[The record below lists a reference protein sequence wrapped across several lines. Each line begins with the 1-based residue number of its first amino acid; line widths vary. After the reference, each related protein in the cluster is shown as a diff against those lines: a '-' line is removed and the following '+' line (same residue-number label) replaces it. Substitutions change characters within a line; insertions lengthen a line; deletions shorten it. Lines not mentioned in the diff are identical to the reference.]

1 VYHTRGSLALAV
13 LALTGAAASC
23 RSNADV
29 SFAVVF
35 PRDVAADVAFIEVA
49 AFRNVACTT
58 VKRTASAGMPEGAVS
73 RLTFRRGEA
82 PPAFGD
88 LEKGFYSFA
97 AIGRRDDCGVVAL
110 GCAEADV
117 SDARSV
123 TVNLDAVAEP
133 RGVCA
138 AGAVC
143 ALGRCI
149 PQDTGSNCSL
159 DFVGGGPLHPRSES
173 PGAFMPAPAL
183 VAAPTGFVLGYS
195 EFDRVTDP
203 AEPRANISVQGI
215 LDNGG
220 SQPAERAVLVK
231 RCASKPQDDGVGLA
245 FDGQTVLFAL
255 SRNPCTDNTSGFDTR
270 AVKPSGQFGQ
280 VGYTELGA
288 DLPSV
293 RFSPA
298 KSMAKGASTDSFIY
312 AAVVN
317 GAASLLRTSS
327 NGFGSPRTLVF
338 PNPVRNAWIA
348 SSPNLVLY
356 LAQSSEAGDAGAGGA
371 GALSVYG
378 FSHANL
384 PSATATLGPAPPPIA
399 GTVWASASALDARGW
414 VVYGDAAGTRL
425 RRYTLQGTQLAASDV
440 FDVNPFTPAQAGDV
454 ATLAIPAGEGAP
466 AKSRAFVATVESG
479 DVVLRAYDVTG
490 DKPTDARAIRL
501 STLGVVLQRK
511 LRDGNVAVAAARDRV
526 AVAWTTARELKND
539 EPPGGYAVFACA
551 P

>member
-1 VYHTRGSLALAV
+1 M
-13 LALTGAAASC
+13 
-23 RSNADV
+23 
-29 SFAVVF
+29 
-35 PRDVAADVAFIEVA
+35 
-49 AFRNVACTT
+49 
-58 VKRTASAGMPEGAVS
+58 KRTASAGMPEGAVS

-338 PNPVRNAWIA
+338 PNAVRNAWIA

-356 LAQSSEAGDAGAGGA
+356 LAQSSDAGDAGAGGA

-384 PSATATLGPAPPPIA
+384 PSASATLGPAPPPIS